1 MLMMYLSLVE
11 TKEDQSLF
19 ETIYYAYRKQMFYVA
34 KGILDDEHLAED
46 ALQEA
51 FLGIA
56 KQITLFRTLSENKT
70 KAYVLTAAKNAAIN
84 LGKREQKIVQQQAPF
99 EEAES
104 ASLGDQ
110 VLQEQMYQETQRIL
124 FAEISKLSSVQQD
137 ILILKYASELNC
149 AQIAVVLGRKA
160 STVRKELSRAR
171 QALKEGCRKEGLE
184 IED

>member
-1 MLMMYLSLVE
+1 MLMMYLSMVE

-34 KGILDDEHLAED
+34 KRILQDDHLAED

-56 KQITLFRTLSENKT
+56 KQITLFRTLPENKT

-84 LGKREQKIVQQQAPF
+84 LGKREQKITQLQVSF
-99 EEAES
+99 EDAVS
-104 ASLGDQ
+104 VSNGDQ
-110 VLQEQMYQETQRIL
+110 VLEEQLYQETYGIL
-124 FAEISKLSSVQQD
+124 IAEISKLSSVQQD
-137 ILILKYASELNC
+137 ILLMKYANDLNC
-149 AQIAVVLGRKA
+149 AQIAIVLGKKA